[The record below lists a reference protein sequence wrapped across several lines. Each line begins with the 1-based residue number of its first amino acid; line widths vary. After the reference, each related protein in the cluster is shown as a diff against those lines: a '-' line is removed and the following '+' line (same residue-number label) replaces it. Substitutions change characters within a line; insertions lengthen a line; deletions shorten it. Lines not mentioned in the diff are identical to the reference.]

1 MQKIPVRFAITN
13 AGLVGSEGPTNS
25 GPFDITFMSC
35 LPNMIVMSPSNE
47 DELIDMVATAAM
59 IEDKPICFRYPR
71 GAIVGTSGT
80 LTYGNPLEVGS
91 LQCSKSTLLANSTT
105 LTFQAHVLYCCAAH
119 KDV

>member
-47 DELIDMVATAAM
+47 GELIDMVATAAM
-59 IEDKPICFRYPR
+59 VEDRPICFRYPR

-80 LTYGNPLEVGS
+80 FTYGNPLQVGS
-91 LQCSKSTLLANSTT
+91 
-105 LTFQAHVLYCCAAH
+105 FQFILPCRHNL
-119 KDV
+119 

>member
-1 MQKIPVRFAITN
+1 MQIVEDVDMQKIPVRFAITN

-47 DELIDMVATAAM
+47 GELIDMVATAAM
-59 IEDKPICFRYPR
+59 VEDRPICFRYPR

-80 LTYGNPLEVGS
+80 LTYGNPLQVGS
-91 LQCSKSTLLANSTT
+91 FQFILPCHHT
-105 LTFQAHVLYCCAAH
+105 QAHLP
-119 KDV
+119 